1 MNDLRPKLC
10 HVFPF
15 GSSPFKFLAGSQRGN
30 GLAVTLSPPVAP
42 TSAKIR
48 SERSL
53 AKVGSS
59 RFLSMFVTT
68 TSPLYIASAWQ
79 NGRVEQV
86 LGIRKHAAGLRTSGS
101 GIIHPSD
108 SSSVSS
114 NLTLASPPPQSWYSA
129 QPASSQ
135 LHRASST
142 ASGVAAPNGCISGN
156 NF

>member
-1 MNDLRPKLC
+1 M
-10 HVFPF
+10 FP
-15 GSSPFKFLAGSQRGN
+15 LQ
-30 GLAVTLSPPVAP
+30 
-42 TSAKIR
+42 TS
-48 SERSL
+48 L
-53 AKVGSS
+53 YYC
-59 RFLSMFVTT
+59 LSMFVTT
-68 TSPLYIASAWQ
+68 ISPLYIASSWQ

-101 GIIHPSD
+101 GIVHPSD

-114 NLTLASPPPQSWYSA
+114 NLTLASLPPQSWYSA
-129 QPASSQ
+129 QPASQ